1 MPTPEEM
8 QATMIANLASKT
20 GRTLDEWVEVALGS
34 GLEKHGQ
41 IVGML
46 KAEHGVSH
54 GYANLIAHAARGS
67 SSVSVAAGSDAP
79 PTDQPD
85 LIDAQ
90 YQGKEDLRPL
100 YEQITAAVE
109 AFGGDVELAPKKSY
123 VGLRR
128 STQFGLVQPST
139 KTRLDIGLKLR
150 DAAASERLEA
160 SGSWNAMVTHRV
172 RVTRPEEV
180 DDELL
185 GWLRR
190 AYEEA

>member
-1 MPTPEEM
+1 MPPPEEM

-67 SSVSVAAGSDAP
+67 SSVSAAAGSVAP
-79 PTDQPD
+79 PADQPD
-85 LIDAQ
+85 LVDAQ
-90 YQGKEDLRPL
+90 YEGKEDLRPL

-123 VGLRR
+123 VSLRR
-128 STQFGLVQPST
+128 SKQFGLVQPST

-172 RVTRPEEV
+172 RVTRAEDV

-185 GWLRR
+185 SWLRR